1 MRQYILFAILAGAFW
16 GIGGYFEK
24 AGLKAMGMPPITG
37 ITLRT
42 LIALLILG
50 IISIPSWKLIQN
62 PSNTSAWLMIII
74 GGGIVAGS
82 LGMWS
87 FYAAL
92 AKSENLGVTL
102 AIAFAMSPIAGTLL
116 GIIKGTQ
123 EINLKIAVGILLIVA
138 GIVLVQLSHKPAN

>member
-123 EINLKIAVGILLIVA
+123 EINLKIVVGILLIVA